1 MSRLLQQQ
9 HGLHKVHQ
17 RTFTWLQI
25 RVKGSGETSATT
37 QSYLFT
43 SMHLNYP
50 HRNEGHRGF
59 LFYSIFFPRKT
70 VRFFFFFFMEF
81 RHRRIFVWKRYQVE
95 ALQCSYAFFSGTF
108 DRFLNKWQEKKPLK
122 AAAGRVVIAVC
133 VTKFKVRNLC
143 LPVLSGMRANLFSP
157 ECGAV
162 KIIVAPQTYKTFKV
176 NLGKHSCV
184 SGFSIFYSNA
194 FLNREDIHVCI
205 FREITTEL
213 SVCRIV
219 LFLISE
225 ES

>member
-1 MSRLLQQQ
+1 MWRGVGKHRQQLSRTCLRLCISIT
-9 HGLHKVHQ
+9 
-17 RTFTWLQI
+17 RTEMKDIAGFYFI
-25 RVKGSGETSATT
+25 
-37 QSYLFT
+37 LFF
-43 SMHLNYP
+43 S
-50 HRNEGHRGF
+50 RGRP
-59 LFYSIFFPRKT
+59 SDFFIYY
-70 VRFFFFFFMEF
+70 FFFFMEF

-143 LPVLSGMRANLFSP
+143 LPVLSGMWANLFSR

-194 FLNREDIHVCI
+194 FLNREDIHVC
-205 FREITTEL
+205 F
-213 SVCRIV
+213 
-219 LFLISE
+219 F
-225 ES
+225 